1 MIHATGSKKS
11 LTVFAPAKVNLFLHV
26 TGRKPD
32 DYHTLDSLVCFAD
45 IGDSVKIEAADKFS
59 LTITGPFAHQL
70 SDEDRRD
77 DASSTNLVVRAARS
91 LAAVA
96 KKTLNCK
103 IILTKNLP
111 VASGLG
117 GGSSNAAA
125 TLWGLQ
131 DLWSLPRNAPYLPPL
146 MKTLGADVPACMPCA
161 PLRMRGIGE
170 IIEPIDIPMEIPI
183 VLINPLKPCPTRSV
197 FLNFNGHKKSDLKNI
212 PPLLS
217 LPTLVSFLEKTENDL
232 TQPAISII
240 PEIGNALSALRLQS
254 CIFARMSGSGATV
267 FGLFAD
273 ETTAAKSAQAIAADN
288 PDWWVKTGTL
298 NRVERY

>member
-70 SDEDRRD
+70 SEDDRRD

-103 IILTKNLP
+103 ITLTK
-111 VASGLG
+111 
-117 GGSSNAAA
+117 
-125 TLWGLQ
+125 
-131 DLWSLPRNAPYLPPL
+131 
-146 MKTLGADVPACMPCA
+146 K
-161 PLRMRGIGE
+161 
-170 IIEPIDIPMEIPI
+170 II
-183 VLINPLKPCPTRSV
+183 NQS
-197 FLNFNGHKKSDLKNI
+197 KKHYNK
-212 PPLLS
+212 
-217 LPTLVSFLEKTENDL
+217 
-232 TQPAISII
+232 
-240 PEIGNALSALRLQS
+240 
-254 CIFARMSGSGATV
+254 
-267 FGLFAD
+267 
-273 ETTAAKSAQAIAADN
+273 
-288 PDWWVKTGTL
+288 
-298 NRVERY
+298 